1 MSPGAV
7 PTCQGVS
14 LQPAMTVV
22 LRASPSGP
30 GKATRFLGSIDGDS
44 VGDDELRL
52 GRDAVTWH
60 TQAARA
66 RLSRT
71 SARVDVSWR
80 AQSAAS
86 AAPAQQ
92 LSAVEGVVH
101 RLGAPAP
108 ALWLSIRPEAP
119 SSLVLGS

>member
-1 MSPGAV
+1 MSLGAV

-30 GKATRFLGSIDGDS
+30 AKATRFLGSIDGDS

-60 TQAARA
+60 TQAACA

-71 SARVDVSWR
+71 SARVDVSRR
-80 AQSAAS
+80 AQ
-86 AAPAQQ
+86 
-92 LSAVEGVVH
+92 
-101 RLGAPAP
+101 
-108 ALWLSIRPEAP
+108 
-119 SSLVLGS
+119 